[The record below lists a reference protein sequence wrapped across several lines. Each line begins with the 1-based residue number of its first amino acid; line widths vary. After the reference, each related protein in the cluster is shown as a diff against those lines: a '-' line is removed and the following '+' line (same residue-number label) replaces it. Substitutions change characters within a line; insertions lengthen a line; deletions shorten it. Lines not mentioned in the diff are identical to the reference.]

1 MITNLISCNHKLDSH
16 YMILLILFPVIV
28 KAEFICLSL
37 ENGFLLSQKMPEA
50 PTIDLIYKKIK

>member
-1 MITNLISCNHKLDSH
+1 
-16 YMILLILFPVIV
+16 MILLILFPVIV

-50 PTIDLIYKKIK
+50 PTIDLIYKKIKWDFSTWDPELDCCH